1 MTALDFEVL
10 SYDLRRLAR
19 DIPLGW
25 GAVQNDDYD
34 KLIRMFDYQSYDS
47 IENAI
52 SKFDDRIKQYF
63 RRRWYMW
70 QCSRCD
76 EYLFCLNKNVT
87 HNPNKKDQGWDIKI
101 DGKYQFDIKGTIV
114 PREMRP
120 SIDLVVNNPL
130 PMIEFYY
137 ERQSKGVR
145 HCFQNRLFVVHHS
158 FVEPQREFY
167 LRCAWLT
174 KKMAYKD
181 FCETLDNV
189 QLYDYRNCVA
199 AVIFVVEKELG
210 KAEYIIPRV
219 KR

>member
-1 MTALDFEVL
+1 MTPEEFDTLSMELRAL
-10 SYDLRRLAR
+10 AGN
-19 DIPLGW
+19 IPLGW
-25 GAVQNDDYD
+25 GAVQNN
-34 KLIRMFDYQSYDS
+34 SYDS
-47 IENAI
+47 LVDLFSCQTFQALENAI
-52 SKFDDRIKQYF
+52 ASHDDAIKRYF

-70 QCSRCD
+70 QCAECD
-76 EYLFCLNKNVT
+76 EYLFCENEGVV
-87 HNPNKKDQGWDIKI
+87 HNPNPVDQSWDIDIRGIKR
-101 DGKYQFDIKGTIV
+101 FDIKGTVV
-114 PREMRP
+114 PRDMRNA
-120 SIDLVVNNPL
+120 IDSLLLNPL
-130 PMIEFYY
+130 PMIQFYY
-137 ERQSKGVR
+137 DRQSKGVR

-189 QLYDYRNCVA
+189 KLYNYRDCVA